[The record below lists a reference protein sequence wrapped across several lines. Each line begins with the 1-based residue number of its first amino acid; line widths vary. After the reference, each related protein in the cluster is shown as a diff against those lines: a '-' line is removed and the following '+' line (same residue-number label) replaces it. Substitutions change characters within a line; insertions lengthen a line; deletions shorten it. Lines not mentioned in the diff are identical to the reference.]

1 MSKIL
6 ILWIGSDH
14 GEPLGASAYCK
25 HGRNRKARTR
35 TGSSV
40 VQKSSFKL
48 HQRAPSQHSMN
59 FPSMTRYASAD
70 RCASERWWRKF
81 GMEACRERAARFFP
95 RPPCCTVAR
104 NRLFQRYSILARSAC
119 SAPSGARSTLMWS
132 WHAHLTEQRPSP
144 AKMAAREPA
153 PSNWTHL
160 HSRQARSFD

>member
-1 MSKIL
+1 M
-6 ILWIGSDH
+6 
-14 GEPLGASAYCK
+14 ASPSAQAPIASMDVIVKRVPERVPPSCK
-25 HGRNRKARTR
+25 NLA
-35 TGSSV
+35 SSCING
-40 VQKSSFKL
+40 L
-48 HQRAPSQHSMN
+48 PSQHSMN
-59 FPSMTRYASAD
+59 FPSITRYASAH

-104 NRLFQRYSILARSAC
+104 NRLFQRYSILARLAC
-119 SAPSGARSTLMWS
+119 SAPPGARSTLMWS

-144 AKMAAREPA
+144 AEMAAREPA